1 MKMPPPASLPAE
13 SERTAGTARH
23 LGNEA
28 DRAEVFYDPSVLPLL
43 GGHETLLEHFL
54 TLLAQ
59 DVQQERLPVTRIEV
73 RGTNDA
79 EDDTSQILVRLWL
92 NRLSDQEIRDYYRS
106 FGRRVDDWA
115 RQLSDEQRQ
124 FFMTR
129 VSFQARRA
137 VNA

>member
-1 MKMPPPASLPAE
+1 MPPPASLPAE
-13 SERTAGTARH
+13 SERPAGTARH

-28 DRAEVFYDPSVLPLL
+28 DGAEVFFDPSVLPLVA
-43 GGHETLLEHFL
+43 GGAAVFEDFL
-54 TLLAQ
+54 TLLTQ
-59 DVQQERLPVTRIEV
+59 DVQREHLPVAQIEV
-73 RGTNDA
+73 RGTSDP
-79 EDDTSQILVRLWL
+79 EEETSQILVRLWL